1 MPFKDEIKDW
11 YKIAGKTGC
20 GITYKKDKNFSKHY
34 IKPCMMI
41 SILGQTGSG
50 KSKALLEFLSRKN
63 NAFYDITIF
72 SGSTT
77 DEPLYRLLNEH
88 IEGIN
93 MIDNAE
99 ELPELTDMNDEDK
112 KHEKLIVFDDIINL
126 PKKELV
132 KIQKWFNSARKY
144 GYTCIAM
151 AQNYT
156 NLPIQMRRNTMV
168 FMIFRLN
175 DINSIN
181 QILKNHNSNGDD
193 KDLVKKAYFDA
204 TNQKGDFFT
213 LDLTSDGKERY
224 RHNFCDFISLPKVYN
239 EEAYSTR

>member
-1 MPFKDEIKDW
+1 MPTKFKDEIKDW

-20 GITYKKDKNFSKHY
+20 GVKYKTDKNFSKHF

-41 SILGQTGSG
+41 SIIGSTGAG

-63 NAFYDITIF
+63 DAFYDITLF

-77 DEPLYRLLNEH
+77 DEPLYRLLQEH
-88 IEGIN
+88 IEGVN
-93 MIDNAE
+93 MIENAD
-99 ELPELTDMNDEDK
+99 ELPDLTDMNEEDK

-126 PKKELV
+126 PKKQLL

-151 AQNYT
+151 SQNYT
-156 NLPIQMRRNTMV
+156 DLPIQMRRNTMV
-168 FMIFRLN
+168 YLIFRLN

-181 QILKNHNSNGDD
+181 QILKNHNNNGDSPE
-193 KDLVKKAYFDA
+193 LVKQAYFLA
-204 TNQKGDFFT
+204 TQNKGDFFT
-213 LDLTSDGKERY
+213 LDLTSEGRERY
-224 RHNFCDFISLPKVYN
+224 RHNFTDFISLH
-239 EEAYSTR
+239 

>member
-1 MPFKDEIKDW
+1 MSNKFKDEIKDW

-20 GITYKKDKNFSKHY
+20 GIKYKTDKNFNKHH

-41 SILGQTGSG
+41 SIIGSTGAG

-63 NAFYDITIF
+63 DAFYEITIF

-77 DEPLYRLLNEH
+77 DEPLYNLLNKH

-93 MIDNAE
+93 MIDKVD
-99 ELPELTDMNDEDK
+99 ELPELDMNEEDK
-112 KHEKLIVFDDIINL
+112 KYEKLIVWDDIINL
-126 PKKELV
+126 PKKDLL
-132 KIQKWFNSARKY
+132 KIQKWFNSSRKA
-144 GYTCIAM
+144 GYTNIIM

-156 NLPIQMRRNTMV
+156 NLPIQIRRNTMI
-168 FMIFRLN
+168 FMVFRLN

-181 QILKNHNSNGDD
+181 QILKNHNNNGDD
-193 KDLVKKAYFDA
+193 KDLVKEAYFLA
-204 TNQKGDFFT
+204 TKEKGNFFT

-224 RHNFCDFISLPKVYN
+224 RRNFLDFISLD
-239 EEAYSTR
+239 RL

>member
-1 MPFKDEIKDW
+1 MKFKDEIKDW
-11 YKIAGKTGC
+11 YKIAGKSGC
-20 GITYKKDKNFSKHY
+20 GIKYKNDKNFSKHY
-34 IKPCMMI
+34 IKPCQMI
-41 SILGQTGSG
+41 SIIGSTGSG

-63 NAFYDITIF
+63 DAFYEITLF

-77 DEPLYRLLNEH
+77 DEPLYRLLQEH
-88 IEGIN
+88 IDGIN

-99 ELPELTDMNDEDK
+99 DLPDLTEMNEEDK

-126 PKKELV
+126 PKKDLL

-156 NLPIQMRRNTMV
+156 NLPIQIRRNTMI

-181 QILKNHNSNGDD
+181 QILKNHNNNGDD
-193 KDLVKKAYFDA
+193 PNLVKEAYFMA
-204 TNQKGDFFT
+204 TKDKGNFFT
-213 LDLTSDGKERY
+213 LDLNAEGKERY
-224 RHNFCDFISLPKVYN
+224 RRNFTDFISLHNV
-239 EEAYSTR
+239 